1 MQNNTLYKKRLFTW
15 SSILLLSAGTATT
28 SAQQCQTL
36 VWNDEFDG
44 NSVDTSKWEFQIG
57 DGCDIGL
64 CGWGNNELQSYQE
77 ANATVA
83 NGTLSITAKKQRVK
97 SNQYTSARLRTANM
111 PASGEWT
118 NGRFEARI
126 KTPEGSGLWPA
137 FWMLPTDPAVGWP
150 MSGEIDIL
158 ESTGQASMLAHGT
171 IHYGS
176 PWPDNA
182 FTGAHI
188 LKQPDKWS
196 DDFHVYAVEWDAYE
210 IRWYVDDLLY
220 STKTPDDLGG
230 HPWPFEDYAYH
241 FLLNL
246 AVGGNWGG
254 TVDDSIFPR
263 TMEVDYVRVYS
274 NGQPSLSGSHIVA
287 PAASA
292 ATYRVIDENGSSS
305 SYSWSVPVGASITS
319 GQGSDT
325 ITVDWGENNSGEIAV
340 TINNSCGSH
349 NLSLDVFVEPTL
361 SQETVL
367 DNFED
372 QRNLT
377 YTFHDGSF
385 NPAEANPQIDNVNNS
400 AIVAKYIRNSS
411 IQWDVIA
418 TDTVAISDAS
428 AFVSGEKAFHL
439 DVYSDAPAGTEI
451 LVQLED
457 SSVATPTNYPNGRH
471 SNYKA
476 VTTEQH
482 SWQQLRF
489 RLADRIDGATADTDI
504 NSIIVLLD
512 PDSYNSNT
520 YYLDNFDIYGDGDI
534 VIHPTSMQIQDI
546 TTGTQGAGKSKKR
559 GNATI
564 VITDNNGDPVADA
577 TVSGSF
583 NGSFTEAA
591 YGTTSVDGSVTL
603 TTTATASGQVAVGFC
618 VDNVTHTELSYDMS
632 ANLETCD

>member
-1 MQNNTLYKKRLFTW
+1 MTVKSTHSNQPLRWLSTF
-15 SSILLLSAGTATT
+15 LLTTAATAA

-36 VWNDEFDG
+36 VWSDEFDG
-44 NSVDTSKWEFQIG
+44 NSVDTSKWEFQTG

-83 NGTLSITAKKQRVK
+83 DGVLSITAKKQRIK
-97 SNQYTSARLRTANM
+97 SAQYTSARLRTANM

-126 KTPEGSGLWPA
+126 KTPEGAGLWPA

-171 IHYGS
+171 IHYGD
-176 PWPDNA
+176 PWPNND

-196 DDFHVYAVEWDAYE
+196 DDFHVYAVEWDAFE

-220 STKTPDDLGG
+220 STKTPADLGG
-230 HPWPFEDYAYH
+230 HTWPFENYAYH

-254 TVDDSIFPR
+254 SVDDSIFPR
-263 TMEVDYVRVYS
+263 TMEVDYVRVYDQ
-274 NGQPSLSGSHIVA
+274 GQPSLSGSHIVA
-287 PAASA
+287 SSA
-292 ATYRVIDENGSSS
+292 TGESYQVIDENGSAS
-305 SYSWSVPVGASITS
+305 SYNWTVPTGASIVS
-319 GQGSDT
+319 GQGSQS
-325 ITVDWGENNSGEIAV
+325 ITVDWGENASGDLAV
-340 TINNSCGSH
+340 TITNSCGSH
-349 NLSLDVFVEPTL
+349 NLSLPVLVEPTL
-361 SQETVL
+361 AQESVL

-377 YTFHDGSF
+377 YTFHDGSL
-385 NPAEANPQIDNVNNS
+385 NQSAANPEINSVNDS
-400 AIVAKYIRNSS
+400 AVVAEYVRNNA

-418 TDTVAISDAS
+418 TDTIAISDAS
-428 AFVSGEKAFHL
+428 VFVSGEKAFYL
-439 DVYSDAPAGTEI
+439 DVYSDAPIGTEI
-451 LVQLED
+451 LVQLEN
-457 SSVATPTNYPNGRH
+457 SNVATPTNYPNGRH
-471 SNYKA
+471 SNYKT
-476 VTTEQH
+476 VTTTQYG
-482 SWQQLRF
+482 WQKLRF
-489 RLADRIDGATADTDI
+489 SMADRIDGATTHSDVNT
-504 NSIIVLLD
+504 IVLLLD
-512 PDSYNSNT
+512 PDSFNSNT

-534 VIHPTSMQIQDI
+534 VIHPSSMQVQDI
-546 TTGTQGAGKSKKR
+546 TTGTLGAGKGKKR
-559 GNATI
+559 GSATI
-564 VITDNNGDPVADA
+564 LITDNNGDPVSDA

-583 NGSFTEAA
+583 SGSFSESGSGITAA
-591 YGTTSVDGSVTL
+591 DGAITI

-618 VDNVTHTELSYDMS
+618 VDNVSHAELAYDMA
-632 ANLETCD
+632 ANIETCD